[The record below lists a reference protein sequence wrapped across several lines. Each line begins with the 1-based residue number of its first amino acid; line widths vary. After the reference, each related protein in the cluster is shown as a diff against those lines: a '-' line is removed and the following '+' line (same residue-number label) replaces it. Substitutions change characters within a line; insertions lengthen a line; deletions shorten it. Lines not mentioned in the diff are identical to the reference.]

1 MTDTKV
7 TTSTVIEPNAV
18 DLSAIEPNATDS
30 NAVQLFS
37 DGGCRGNPGPGGW
50 GVILRWGAH
59 ERELNGF
66 DLHTTNNRMEL
77 MAVIAGLEA
86 LKRPAQVA
94 VTTDSQY
101 VRNGMTQW
109 IQGWLRNGWK
119 TAARKPVQN
128 ADLWQR
134 LLDAAKPHTIE
145 WHWVR
150 GHQGHAE
157 NERADALANAAM
169 DARGATTTK

>member
-1 MTDTKV
+1 MTD
-7 TTSTVIEPNAV
+7 VI
-18 DLSAIEPNATDS
+18 DS
-30 NAVQLFS
+30 SSLVELFS

-50 GVILRWGAH
+50 GTILRWGGH
-59 ERELNGF
+59 ERELNGYEE
-66 DLHTTNNRMEL
+66 HTTNNRMEL

-86 LKRPAQVA
+86 LKRPAQVQ

-119 TAARKPVQN
+119 TAAKKPVQN

-134 LLDAAKPHTIE
+134 LLDAAKPHEIE

-157 NERADALANAAM
+157 NERADSLANAAM
-169 DARGATTTK
+169 DAQASTTE

>member
-1 MTDTKV
+1 MTD
-7 TTSTVIEPNAV
+7 VIETASV
-18 DLSAIEPNATDS
+18 VE
-30 NAVQLFS
+30 LFS

-50 GVILRWGAH
+50 GTILRWGEH
-59 ERELNGF
+59 ERELNGYAE
-66 DLHTTNNRMEL
+66 HTTNNRMEL

-86 LKRPAQVA
+86 LKRPAQVQ

-119 TAARKPVQN
+119 TAAKKPVQN

-134 LLDAAKPHTIE
+134 LLEAAKPHEIE

-157 NERADALANAAM
+157 NEWADALANAAM
-169 DARGATTTK
+169 DAQGSTTSQ

>member
-1 MTDTKV
+1 MTD
-7 TTSTVIEPNAV
+7 VIETASV
-18 DLSAIEPNATDS
+18 VE
-30 NAVQLFS
+30 LFS

-50 GVILRWGAH
+50 GTILRWGGH
-59 ERELNGF
+59 ERELNGYAE
-66 DLHTTNNRMEL
+66 HTTNNRMEL

-86 LKRPAQVA
+86 LRRPAQVQ

-119 TAARKPVQN
+119 TAAKKPVQN

-134 LLDAAKPHTIE
+134 LLEAAKPHEIE

-169 DARGATTTK
+169 DAQGSTTSQ

>member
-1 MTDTKV
+1 MV
-7 TTSTVIEPNAV
+7 E
-18 DLSAIEPNATDS
+18 
-30 NAVQLFS
+30 LFS

-50 GVILRWGAH
+50 GTILRWGEH
-59 ERELNGF
+59 ERELNGYEA
-66 DLHTTNNRMEL
+66 HTTNNRMEL

-86 LKRPAQVA
+86 LKRPTQVQ

-109 IQGWLRNGWK
+109 MQGWLRNGWK
-119 TAARKPVQN
+119 TAAKKPVQN

-134 LLDAAKPHTIE
+134 LLDAAQPHEIE

-157 NERADALANAAM
+157 NERADSLANAAM
-169 DARGATTTK
+169 DAQASTTE